1 MKGKIRIAV
10 GGSAANPP
18 HLGHSQ
24 VLRFLI
30 QSKLFDRIIWIPCGS
45 RTDKKD
51 FVDASHRLAMVNRF
65 MESFTHREMTV
76 LDVRD
81 DDVRGDNTPT
91 IEWLERLT
99 KEFPD
104 AEIWWFTGSDSII
117 PQRKFDGKS
126 EIEACWIKGKELL
139 CNYNFLILV
148 RPGYPIPSNL
158 KFPDNIKVVNTNL
171 ADVSS
176 SEARDLIK
184 AQDSAFERLVPRK
197 VAEYIKENRLYEWKG
212 GAR

>member
-1 MKGKIRIAV
+1 MEGKVRIAV

-18 HLGHSQ
+18 HLGHLQ

-30 QSKLFDRIIWIPCGS
+30 HTKQFDRIIWIPCGS

-51 FVDASHRLAMVNRF
+51 LVEASHRLAMVNRF
-65 MESFTHREMTV
+65 MESFTHKEMEV

-99 KEFPD
+99 REFPD

-117 PQRKFDGKS
+117 PQKKFGGKS
-126 EIEACWIKGKELL
+126 EIEACWIRGEELL
-139 CNYNFLILV
+139 RNYNFLILV
-148 RPGYPIPSNL
+148 RPGYPIPNNL
-158 KFPDNIKVVNTNL
+158 KFPGNIKIVNTNL
-171 ADVSS
+171 EDVSS
-176 SEARDLIK
+176 SETRDLIK
-184 AQDSAFERLVPRK
+184 EQDSAFERLVPKK
-197 VAEYIKENRLYEWKG
+197 VAEYIKENHLYGWKG
-212 GAR
+212 DGK